1 MKTLRIL
8 SALLT
13 YPTKEMMES
22 IDKLVPLMK
31 EETWMP
37 KKELT
42 KIEGLVEYLKSKDL
56 LDLQEEYVALFD
68 RTPSL
73 SLHMFEHIHG
83 ESAER
88 GQAMVDLAAMY
99 DEIGLE
105 IASNETPDYL
115 PLFLEYLSQL
125 HGEEAQQCLGEV
137 VNVIAAVGKRLE
149 KRKSKYTALFNAMRA
164 LTTAIPDEKFLKKA
178 LAMDDGHALSMDETD
193 DAWEEQ
199 MAFDGLTPKSEGCGT
214 GCSSGGCG
222 GSMPPKEKLKVV
234 VKEGEQS
241 NA

>member
-8 SALLT
+8 SAMLA
-13 YPTKEMMES
+13 YPTREMMES
-22 IDKLVPLMK
+22 VDKLVPLLK
-31 EETWMP
+31 EETWLP
-37 KKELT
+37 EKEIS
-42 KIEGLVEYLKSKDL
+42 KIGEFIEYLQSKDL
-56 LDLQEEYVALFD
+56 LDLQEDYVSLFD

-137 VNVIAAVGKRLE
+137 INVVAAVGKRLE
-149 KRKSKYTALFNAMRA
+149 KRESQYAILFTALRS
-164 LTTAIPDEKFLKKA
+164 LTTAMPDEKFLEKA
-178 LAMDDGHALSMDETD
+178 MKLDNGLALSLDEMD

-199 MAFDGLTPKSEGCGT
+199 AAFDGLNPTEGGGCGSSGCGT
-214 GCSSGGCG
+214 GGCG
-222 GSMPPKEKLKVV
+222 SNTMPPEDKVKVV
-234 VKEGEQS
+234 LEEG
-241 NA
+241 AK

>member
-8 SALLT
+8 SALLA
-13 YPTKEMMES
+13 YPTKEMMTS
-22 IDKLVPLMK
+22 LDKLVPLLK
-31 EETWMP
+31 DETWLP
-37 KKELT
+37 KKE
-42 KIEGLVEYLKSKDL
+42 IEKVESFISYLGSKDL
-56 LDLQEEYVALFD
+56 LDLQEEYVDLFD

-73 SLHMFEHIHG
+73 SLHMFEHVHG
-83 ESAER
+83 ESSER

-137 VNVIAAVGKRLE
+137 INVIAAVGKRLE
-149 KRKSKYTALFNAMRA
+149 KRESEYANIFNALCS

-178 LAMDDGHALSMDETD
+178 MEMDNGHALSMDEMD

-199 MAFDGLTPKSEGCGT
+199 AAFDGLSPAGDCGSCGSNIPAKQKVKIVMEEGA
-214 GCSSGGCG
+214 
-222 GSMPPKEKLKVV
+222 
-234 VKEGEQS
+234 
-241 NA
+241 N